1 VSERLNQLIQD
12 LSCSDEATRRFAVED
27 LGDLCDSLAIQPLAK
42 LLSDESAGIREPV
55 VDALSSIG
63 KVDGEPV
70 VLAMLPALRSEDT
83 PLRNAACEVLRN
95 VGEPSVA
102 HLGKLLGDD
111 DKDVR
116 KFAVDVLALI
126 ASASAGETL
135 TKALDDVNVNVAAAA
150 AEALGQI
157 KCGPA
162 VEALT
167 ASLQANGWVRC
178 SVARSLGQIG
188 GPEALRSLNNL
199 VGDEDEMVAF
209 TAVQA
214 LGDAGDISSLQ
225 YLFYLLEHTNP
236 MIASASFGA
245 VERIFDR
252 TDSTHWRK
260 VGGQVPLEPLI
271 KLISHSDAE
280 TRRSAAKL
288 LGKVGDDSVVPPL
301 VAALVAEEN
310 RDDEEMRELALNA
323 IVSIAPGDITPIAN
337 VLADNATSVEGRC
350 ELVDVLGRV
359 GRPEAFSAVAQ
370 LLDNPEVI
378 LRRVASRTI
387 VGLDAERAGVLLC
400 KSLTD
405 SDGHVRA
412 NAACSLGEVMAG
424 DAVPSIVPLL
434 EDPCPAVREAAA
446 WAIGTIGGI
455 EASDVVAAMSP
466 LLHDEYPDVR
476 EAAAG
481 ALVNIASANAI
492 AAIKEL
498 AGSDDEDQRL
508 LAVTTLA
515 TVDSHPS
522 IDRILMSA
530 LADPSHKVCAQ
541 AILAFEGR
549 HDMDLSDKLFEGL
562 DHDSAQVRSATLK
575 FLAKQQPGE
584 WSTRLS
590 DMFQNDPDIQV
601 RHDCATAL
609 GYLNPPGTADVLI
622 EFLTGESLE
631 PFIVLAAIG
640 ALARIGDPNA
650 EDVLGELAGSDD
662 QEICEAAAVALEEM
676 MERAVATAQV

>member
-1 VSERLNQLIQD
+1 MPERLDQLIQD
-12 LSCSDEATRRFAVED
+12 LSNGDEATRRFAIED
-27 LGDLCDSLAIQPLAK
+27 LGDLRDARGIPPLVE
-42 LLSDESAGIREPV
+42 LLSNASAGIRERV
-55 VDALSSIG
+55 VDSLSSIG
-63 KVDGEPV
+63 KVEGEAV

-95 VGEPSVA
+95 VGEPSVT

-126 ASASAGETL
+126 ASPSAGETL
-135 TKALDDVNVNVAAAA
+135 TKALDDMNINVAAAA

-157 KCGPA
+157 RCGPA

-167 ASLQANGWVRC
+167 ASLQANNWVRC

-214 LGDAGDISSLQ
+214 LGDAGDMSSLQ
-225 YLFYLLEHTNP
+225 YLLYLLEHTNP

-252 TDSTHWRK
+252 TDSSQWRELC
-260 VGGQVPLEPLI
+260 GQVPLEPLM
-271 KLISHSDAE
+271 KLIGNSDADM
-280 TRRSAAKL
+280 RRSAARL
-288 LGKVGDDSVVPPL
+288 LGKVGNEGVVPSL
-301 VAALVAEEN
+301 VAALVANEN
-310 RDDEEMRELALNA
+310 RDDEELRELAHQA
-323 IVSIAPGDITPIAN
+323 IVSIAPNDITPIVN
-337 VLADNATSVEGRC
+337 VLTEDTTSVEGRC

-359 GRPEAFSAVAQ
+359 GRPKAFTAVAQ

-378 LRRVASRTI
+378 LRRVASRMI
-387 VGLDAERAGVLLC
+387 AGLDPERASVLLC

-405 SDGHVRA
+405 PDGHVRV
-412 NAACSLGEVMAG
+412 NAARSLGEVMVG
-424 DAVPSIVPLL
+424 EAVPSIVPLL
-434 EDPCPAVREAAA
+434 EDPCPEVREAAA

-455 EASDVVAAMSP
+455 EASGVVAALKP
-466 LLHDEYPDVR
+466 LLSDEYPDVR

-481 ALVNIASANAI
+481 AMASIASGDAI
-492 AAIKEL
+492 AAVEEL
-498 AGSDDEDQRL
+498 AVSGDEDHRL
-508 LAVTTLA
+508 LAVKTLGGVESNA
-515 TVDSHPS
+515 S
-522 IDRILMSA
+522 IDRILRSA
-530 LADPSHKVCAQ
+530 LTDPSHKVCAE
-541 AILAFEGR
+541 AIRAFEGR
-549 HDMDLSDKLFEGL
+549 RDVEVSPGFLAGL
-562 DHDSAQVRSATLK
+562 DHESVQIRSATLK
-575 FLAKQQPGE
+575 FLAKQKPGE
-584 WSTRLS
+584 WTTRLC
-590 DMFQNDPDIQV
+590 DVFQNDPDEQV

-609 GYLNPPGTADVLI
+609 GRLNPPGASDLLI
-622 EFLTGESLE
+622 EFLTEGSLP

-640 ALARIGDPNA
+640 ALARMGDPSA

-662 QEICEAAAVALEEM
+662 PEICETAATALEEM
-676 MERAVATAQV
+676 MENAAATV